1 MRRGL
6 GVRLFGAAFACLGIL
21 SFGPVEVDAAE
32 TRFSIDYGVYLNGLP
47 LGRSEL
53 NGTFQGQS
61 YDLSGSTRLT
71 GLAGAFMQFR
81 AVGRARGA
89 MARSGPRPDS
99 YSGQAQ
105 ASDKQQSVQM
115 SFGGNRVTAS
125 RIRPARRGGQA
136 YVTVQDRHLRN
147 VIDPISAMVLPANGT
162 LDASVCDRTLP
173 LFNGRER
180 FDIRLSY
187 KATRNVQVRQMQR
200 ITDRAIVC
208 RVSYK
213 PISGHREGRREIQYY
228 TSTNDIEVWIIEAP
242 GLDVYLPY
250 RISLPTPVGTGVLQ
264 MNDLQMFGV
273 RPAAYRD

>member
-6 GVRLFGAAFACLGIL
+6 GVRLIGAAIVWLGVL
-21 SFGPVEVDAAE
+21 SLGQVDAGAAD
-32 TRFSIDYGVYLNGLP
+32 TRFTINYGVSLNGLP
-47 LGRSEL
+47 LGRSEVH
-53 NGTFQGQS
+53 GSFQDQN

-81 AVGRARGA
+81 AVGRARGV
-89 MARSGPRPDS
+89 MSPTGPKPRS
-99 YSGQAQ
+99 YSGQA
-105 ASDKQQSVQM
+105 ATSDKLRSVQM

-125 RIRPARRGGQA
+125 RIRPARHGGPD
-136 YVTVQDRHLRN
+136 YVAIKDQDLSG
-147 VIDPISAMVLPANGT
+147 VIDPISAMILPANGA

-187 KATRNVQVRQMQR
+187 KATRNVQVREIQR
-200 ITDRAIVC
+200 ITDTAIVC
-208 RVSYK
+208 RVNYK
-213 PISGHREGRREIQYY
+213 PISGHRPGRPEIQYY
-228 TSTNDIEVWIIEAP
+228 SSTNDIEVWIIEAP

-264 MNDLQMFGV
+264 MTNLQMSGV